1 MRQAVLWASQR
12 TEVLA
17 LIKTTTDLNV
27 RDFRWTVV
35 HSRKSRGTEVARLE
49 YIGDG
54 HHCFF
59 QFDVSSS
66 SIDTRASIM
75 RSTPRTV
82 MGQSRSIFPAP
93 GSARHSTLPAGLPAS
108 TPRRGGVEPHPHR
121 SRC

>member
-17 LIKTTTDLNV
+17 LIKTTTALNV

-54 HHCFF
+54 RHCFF
-59 QFDVSSS
+59 QFD
-66 SIDTRASIM
+66 RHQ
-75 RSTPRTV
+75 
-82 MGQSRSIFPAP
+82 GQHYAIYGAGGDGAVEEHFPGTWERQALYFA
-93 GSARHSTLPAGLPAS
+93 GWAARVDAEA
-108 TPRRGGVEPHPHR
+108 RGGRVPR
-121 SRC
+121 SP